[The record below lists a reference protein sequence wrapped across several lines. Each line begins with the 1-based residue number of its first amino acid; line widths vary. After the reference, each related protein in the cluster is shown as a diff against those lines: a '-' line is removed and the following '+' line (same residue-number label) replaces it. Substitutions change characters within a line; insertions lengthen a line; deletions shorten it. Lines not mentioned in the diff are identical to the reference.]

1 MRVLLSTTAMHEE
14 RTVGGVLRYALELH
28 HGLAVEHVTT
38 EMLTG
43 VHSCPALE
51 GLERST
57 GWYRPAVPSKLKLA
71 ATLAVETAL
80 APRHDVV
87 HRLSYPPRRARTGRA
102 PLLVTI
108 YDMIPEL
115 FPEQFPTVSRIAARK
130 RFWCQRAD
138 AVIAISET
146 TAADVVTMLGI
157 DARKVRAIPLGARP
171 VPPATSSTP
180 PRRDDLVLH
189 VGTRHGYKNFGLL
202 AHGFAQARHTADLHL
217 VCAGPPAT
225 QEETDLL
232 DRLGVSSR
240 VTFCRPSDDELAA
253 LYRSATVTVCPSR
266 YEGFGLPV
274 LEAMGH
280 RSPVIAAKAGSLP
293 EVAGGA
299 ALLVDPDA
307 PEELAAALDR
317 LLEDT
322 ALRAR
327 LVEQGNARAVAYPWE
342 RTVAATAAVYRE
354 VA

>member
-1 MRVLLSTTAMHEE
+1 MRVLLTTTAMHEE
-14 RTVGGVLRYALELH
+14 RAVGGVLRYALELH
-28 HGLAVEHVTT
+28 HGLPAEGVTT

-43 VHSCPALE
+43 VHSCSALD

-57 GWYRPAVPSKLKLA
+57 GWYRPAVPSKAKLT
-71 ATLAVETAL
+71 ATLAVEAAL

-87 HRLSYPPRRARTGRA
+87 HRLSYPPRGARTGRA

-130 RFWCQRAD
+130 RYWCHRAD
-138 AVIAISET
+138 MVIAISET

-157 DARKVRAIPLGARP
+157 DATKVRAIPLGVRP
-171 VPPATSSTP
+171 AAAETQPTT

-202 AHGFAQARHTADLHL
+202 ARGFAQARHAAELQL
-217 VCAGPPAT
+217 ICAGPPAT
-225 QEETDLL
+225 REETALL
-232 DRLGVSSR
+232 EQLGVGGR
-240 VTFCRPSDDELAA
+240 VTFCRPSDAELAA
-253 LYRSATVTVCPSR
+253 LYRGATVTVCPSR

-280 RSPVIAAKAGSLP
+280 HSPVIAAKAGSLP

-307 PEELAAALDR
+307 PDELAAAID
-317 LLEDT
+317 
-322 ALRAR
+322 R
-327 LVEQGNARAVAYPWE
+327 LVEDDALRTRLVDDGNERAAAYPWE
-342 RTVAATAAVYRE
+342 RTVAATAALYRE